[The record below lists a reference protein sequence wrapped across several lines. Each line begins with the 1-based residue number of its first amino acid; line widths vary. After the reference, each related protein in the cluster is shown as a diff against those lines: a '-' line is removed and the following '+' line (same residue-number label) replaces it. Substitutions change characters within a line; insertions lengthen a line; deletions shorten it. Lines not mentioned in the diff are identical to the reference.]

1 MKITFLADDNKQE
14 SMQAL
19 RACMKRYGQADL
31 DKADVVVV
39 LGGDGFMLKTL
50 HQLLNYQTPVFGL
63 NLGHVGYLLNHFSL
77 DNIPDRIE
85 TARATKLSPLKI
97 TAEVILGKSKEM
109 YAFNEVAFGR
119 TTPQAARL
127 EVFVTDENIKNP
139 VSYHQE
145 VLGDGLIVA
154 TNIGSHGYYE
164 SAKGKKLP
172 KNKKAIGVQAIC
184 SKTNFNHILSEKAE
198 VCVMPQEIA
207 KRPVHVDIDG
217 KNRLPNIKVAY
228 VEMDTQKCKTL
239 LKDKQSHAR

>member
-77 DNIPDRIE
+77 ENIPDRIN
-85 TARATKLSPLKI
+85 AAHATQLSPLRMM
-97 TAEVILGKSKEM
+97 AEPILGKPKEI

-127 EVFVTDENIKNP
+127 EVALIDENRKHPIFCQ
-139 VSYHQE
+139 QE
-145 VLGDGLIVA
+145 LLGDGLIVA

-198 VCVMPQEIA
+198 VCVVPQEIA

-239 LKDKQSHAR
+239 LKDKQSQTR